1 MIHGILEIEGVPFL
15 RRLLNCRLGTGVL
28 GIEGGE
34 NSGLAASGERRSGGC
49 EAVLQLL
56 CVSAPLFGNPVI
68 YVRRAMNESD
78 PCGLTSAE
86 ETHRIDVH
94 QTQFL
99 QVQKNPCSAGGNL
112 SLEFLH
118 MLRLHSANQP
128 DRRAM
133 LVRH

>member
-1 MIHGILEIEGVPFL
+1 
-15 RRLLNCRLGTGVL
+15 
-28 GIEGGE
+28 
-34 NSGLAASGERRSGGC
+34 
-49 EAVLQLL
+49 
-56 CVSAPLFGNPVI
+56 
-68 YVRRAMNESD
+68 MNEGD

-99 QVQKNPCSAGGNL
+99 QVQKNPCSAAGNL

-133 LVRH
+133 LVRY